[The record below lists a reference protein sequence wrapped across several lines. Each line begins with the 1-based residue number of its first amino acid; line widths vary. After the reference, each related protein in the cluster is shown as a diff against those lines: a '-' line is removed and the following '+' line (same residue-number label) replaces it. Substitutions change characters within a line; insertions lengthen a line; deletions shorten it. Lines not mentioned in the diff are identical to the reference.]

1 MKLIIHKPSRPGFG
15 SRFSAANFKGLF
27 KQACG
32 SLCLLAGGFAFF
44 APAAHG
50 QSLGAAAD
58 FAVLGGSTVTNTGPT
73 LITGDL
79 GVSPGSAITGFPP
92 GSLTGTLYTGSD
104 GPAVAAHADTVTA
117 YNLIAGQLIYT
128 DLTGSDLGGMT
139 LSPGVYHFDT
149 SAQLTGILTLDPG
162 GLANQTFHFLIG
174 STLTTADFSAVDFL
188 GLGLSPN
195 VFWQIGT
202 SATLGIG
209 TDFYGNILADQ
220 SITLATGAGIS
231 NGRALAINGAVT
243 LDSAIVNNGAAAA
256 LDPVTGTYW
265 KGDVGP
271 GGNLWSGTN
280 WSPDTTGAVN
290 ANLAAAGANVIFSVT
305 GVVPVNQDTLL
316 DKNQEIAS
324 LIINDNV
331 AVSISGPNTLT
342 INGAGLITGIRV
354 NDGAGLLTIASNLTL
369 AGTSQTIT
377 VNNDDGMLVSG
388 VIGGGIGLTKAGTGL
403 LTLTGE
409 NIYTGPT
416 NVSAGTLQLGNG
428 LTGSILATSPVSV
441 DLGATLLIN
450 LVNGGILSNQVANT
464 GTVEWIAAGVN
475 TQASTSVIS
484 GAGALE
490 QSGTGTTVLLGTNTY
505 TGTTLVSD
513 GILQIGD
520 GTSGS
525 INALSNVTID
535 AGAEL
540 HLSLIDGGNWAND
553 VVNNGELHWIAPGSN
568 SQASTSVISGTGSM
582 LVISPGTTVFEGTN
596 TFSGGSIINTTG
608 IVLAG
613 NPSAI
618 SGTPYGTG
626 TLDIQQGYVD
636 TLNGQV
642 LQINVGG
649 YTQSGGEIGLHL
661 QGTTPGSYTQYNTG
675 GIATLTGGTV
685 FLYNTSGN
693 YVPNGARAGTSA
705 GDMQTI
711 VQTVGGRT
719 GEFASN
725 LPEAQFYNAQFDRV
739 INYAQGQTLLYPTI
753 TYDANNAYVTWVRDS
768 YTSPPGLTPNQD
780 SVGEGLDGY
789 QAVNPGDLD
798 GALTYLNAQ
807 PLASLPGLYD
817 LIAPDELTAIF
828 QMGFHAAEIQA
839 SRIQQHLEQVRFGAR
854 RAGGEVDAQ
863 DQSIASATGGKGVVD
878 TAPEAAPASQEGRW
892 NLFVEGLG
900 GGANVNGTSNASG
913 YDFNMIGAMMGA
925 DYLVNENFAIGIT
938 GGYADSDASLING
951 GSIDTESY
959 RGAVYA
965 TVFGGGFYLD
975 GLLGLAYNEY
985 DTEREALLGRA
996 KGSTNGLEMSA
1007 LLNGGYNIRSGNWS
1021 YGPVASLAYTRVSLD
1036 SFTESGSLTP
1046 LRYPDQHQESLRSNL
1061 GARISYTTLVGGVR
1075 VTPMARI
1082 TWQHEFMDSTQ
1093 SMDSSFASGPG
1104 PVFSVDGPEIG
1115 RDSALITAGF
1125 NVQFTPSVSAYTFY
1139 SGQVGRENYSSHNVT
1154 LGMRISF

>member
-1 MKLIIHKPSRPGFG
+1 MKLIIHNPSRPGFG

-32 SLCLLAGGFAFF
+32 SLCLLAGGFAFLSST
-44 APAAHG
+44 AQG

-73 LITGDL
+73 IITGDL

-92 GSLTGTLYTGSD
+92 GSLTGTIYTGSD

-117 YNLIAGQLIYT
+117 YNLIAGQLVYT

-174 STLTTADFSAVDFL
+174 TTLTTADFSAVDFL

-195 VFWQIGT
+195 IFWQIGT

-243 LDSAIVNNGAAAA
+243 LDSAIVNNGGLAA

-265 KGDVGP
+265 NGNA
-271 GGNLWSGTN
+271 GNLWSGTN

-316 DKNQEIAS
+316 DQNQEIAS

-354 NDGAGLLTIASNLTL
+354 NDGAGLFTMASNLTL

-377 VNNDDGMLVSG
+377 VNNDAGMLVSG
-388 VIGGGIGLTKAGTGL
+388 VIGGSIGLTKAGTEL

-409 NIYTGPT
+409 NIYTGAT
-416 NVSAGTLQLGNG
+416 TVSAGVLQLGNG
-428 LTGSILATSPVSV
+428 LTGSILAASPVTV
-441 DLGATLLIN
+441 DLGASLLIN
-450 LVNGGILSNQVANT
+450 LVDGGILSNQV
-464 GTVEWIAAGVN
+464 
-475 TQASTSVIS
+475 
-484 GAGALE
+484 
-490 QSGTGTTVLLGTNTY
+490 
-505 TGTTLVSD
+505 
-513 GILQIGD
+513 
-520 GTSGS
+520 
-525 INALSNVTID
+525 
-535 AGAEL
+535 
-540 HLSLIDGGNWAND
+540 
-553 VVNNGELHWIAPGSN
+553 VNNGVIEWIAPGSN

-596 TFSGGSIINTTG
+596 TFSGGTIINTTG

-613 NPSAI
+613 NPFAI

-626 TLDIQQGYVD
+626 TLDIRQGYVD

-661 QGTTPGSYTQYNTG
+661 QGTLPGTYTQYNTG

-693 YVPNGARAGTSA
+693 YVPNGARAGTPE

-711 VQTVGGRT
+711 VQTAGGRT
-719 GEFASN
+719 GEFAPI
-725 LPEAQFYNAQFDRV
+725 LPRAEFYNAQFDRV
-739 INYAQGQTLLYPTI
+739 INYAQGQTLLYPTL
-753 TYDANNAYVTWVRDS
+753 TYDANNAYVTWVRDA
-768 YTSPPGLTPNQD
+768 YTSIPGLTPNQD
-780 SVGEGLDGY
+780 SVGEGLDDY
-789 QAVNPGDLD
+789 QAVNPGDLG

-854 RAGGEVDAQ
+854 RASGDVDAY
-863 DQSIASATGGKGVVD
+863 DQSISSAKGGKGVVD
-878 TAPEAAPASQEGRW
+878 TAPEAAPISQEGRW
-892 NLFVEGLG
+892 NLFVEVLG
-900 GGANVNGTSNASG
+900 GGANVNSTSNASG
-913 YDFNMIGAMMGA
+913 YDFNMMGAMMGA

-1036 SFTESGSLTP
+1036 SFTESGSLLP
-1046 LRYPDQHQESLRSNL
+1046 LHYPDQHQESLRSNL

-1082 TWQHEFMDSTQ
+1082 TWQHEYMDSTQ

-1139 SGQVGRENYSSHNVT
+1139 SGQVGRENYTSHNVT
-1154 LGMRISF
+1154 LGVRISF